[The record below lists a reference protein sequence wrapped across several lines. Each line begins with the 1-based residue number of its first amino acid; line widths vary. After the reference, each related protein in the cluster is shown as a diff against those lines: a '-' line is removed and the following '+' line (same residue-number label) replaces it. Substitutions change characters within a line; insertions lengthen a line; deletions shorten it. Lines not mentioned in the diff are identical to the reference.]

1 MTTAY
6 SRPPAAKSPLIARSP
21 AAASR
26 TDRQRPATQR
36 CRLIVEEPLSRA
48 AVWSLRTAVFALA
61 AAVVAVGLARF
72 ARVDAGAALTVFAAA
87 LTLAFLA
94 LLLAGSAGVVIWRTG
109 RRGAGQAAL
118 GCFLSLVLLAYPAY
132 LAAIA
137 LSLPMMADVTTDFAS
152 PPAFMIS
159 AKARA
164 ARVSQT
170 PPVWDPAD
178 EALQQDAYPKVQP
191 ILVDLEPTQAYQLV
205 LRVAK
210 DLGWKI
216 VDSNPPNLR
225 VDGVAQIE
233 AIARSPVFG
242 FADDIAVRV
251 RPLASQ
257 TRIDLRSVSRVG
269 RQDFGANARHFARFA
284 AAVQDALQEP

>member
-1 MTTAY
+1 M
-6 SRPPAAKSPLIARSP
+6 R
-21 AAASR
+21 
-26 TDRQRPATQR
+26 
-36 CRLIVEEPLSRA
+36 RLIVEEPLSRA

-61 AAVVAVGLARF
+61 ATAVAIGLARF
-72 ARVDAGAALTVFAAA
+72 AGVDAGAALTVFAAA

-118 GCFLSLVLLAYPAY
+118 GCFLSLALLAYPAY
-132 LAAIA
+132 LTAIA

-164 ARVSQT
+164 ARAGQT
-170 PPVWDPAD
+170 PPAWDPAN
-178 EALQQDAYPKVQP
+178 EAPQRDAYPKVQP

-210 DLGWKI
+210 DVGWKI
-216 VDSNPPNLR
+216 VDSSPPNLR

-257 TRIDLRSVSRVG
+257 TRIDLRSTSRVG
-269 RQDFGANARHFARFA
+269 RQDFGANARHFVRFA
-284 AAVQDALQEP
+284 AAVQDALQSP

>member
-1 MTTAY
+1 M
-6 SRPPAAKSPLIARSP
+6 R
-21 AAASR
+21 
-26 TDRQRPATQR
+26 
-36 CRLIVEEPLSRA
+36 RLIVEEPHSRA
-48 AVWSLRTAVFALA
+48 AVWSLRTAIFALA
-61 AAVVAVGLARF
+61 AAAVAVGLARF
-72 ARVDAGAALTVFAAA
+72 ASVDAGAALTVFAAA

-109 RRGAGQAAL
+109 RRGAGQAAF
-118 GCFLSLVLLAYPAY
+118 GCFLSLALLAYPAY

-137 LSLPMMADVTTDFAS
+137 LPLPMIADVTTDFAS

-164 ARVSQT
+164 ARAGQT
-170 PPVWDPAD
+170 PPAWDSAD
-178 EALQQDAYPKVQP
+178 EPLQQDAYPKVQP

-269 RQDFGANARHFARFA
+269 RHDFGANAHHFDRFA

>member
-1 MTTAY
+1 M
-6 SRPPAAKSPLIARSP
+6 R
-21 AAASR
+21 
-26 TDRQRPATQR
+26 
-36 CRLIVEEPLSRA
+36 RLIVEEPLSRA
-48 AVWSLRTAVFALA
+48 AVWSLRTAIFALA
-61 AAVVAVGLARF
+61 AAAVAVGLARF
-72 ARVDAGAALTVFAAA
+72 AGVDAGAVLTVFAAA

-109 RRGAGQAAL
+109 RRGAGHAAL
-118 GCFLSLVLLAYPAY
+118 GCFLSLALLAYPVY

-137 LSLPMMADVTTDFAS
+137 LSLPMMADATTDFAS

-164 ARVSQT
+164 ARVGVT
-170 PPVWDPAD
+170 PPAWNPAD

-205 LRVAK
+205 LRVTK

-216 VDSNPPNLR
+216 VDANPPNLR

-257 TRIDLRSVSRVG
+257 ARIDLRSVSRVG

>member
-1 MTTAY
+1 M
-6 SRPPAAKSPLIARSP
+6 R
-21 AAASR
+21 
-26 TDRQRPATQR
+26 
-36 CRLIVEEPLSRA
+36 RLIVEEPHSRA
-48 AVWSLRTAVFALA
+48 AIWSLRTAVFALA
-61 AAVVAVGLARF
+61 AAAVAVGLARF
-72 ARVDAGAALTVFAAA
+72 AGAEAGAALTVFAAA

-94 LLLAGSAGVVIWRTG
+94 LLLAGAAGVVIWRSG
-109 RRGAGQAAL
+109 RRGAGRAAL
-118 GCFLSLVLLAYPAY
+118 GCFLSLALLAYPAY
-132 LAAIA
+132 LAAVA
-137 LSLPMMADVTTDFAS
+137 LPLPMIADVTTDFAS

-159 AKARA
+159 AKARV
-164 ARVSQT
+164 ARAGET
-170 PPVWDPAD
+170 PPPWNPAD
-178 EALQQDAYPKVQP
+178 QPLQQDAYPKVQP
-191 ILVDLEPTQAYQLV
+191 ILVDLEPMQAYQLV

-216 VDSNPPNLR
+216 VDANPPNLR

-269 RQDFGANARHFARFA
+269 RQDFGANARHFDRFA

>member
-1 MTTAY
+1 M
-6 SRPPAAKSPLIARSP
+6 R
-21 AAASR
+21 
-26 TDRQRPATQR
+26 
-36 CRLIVEEPLSRA
+36 RLIVEEPHSRA

-61 AAVVAVGLARF
+61 AAAVAVGLARF
-72 ARVDAGAALTVFAAA
+72 AGVDAGAALTVFAAA

-118 GCFLSLVLLAYPAY
+118 GCVLSLALLAYPAY

-137 LSLPMMADVTTDFAS
+137 LSLPMIADVTTDFAS

-164 ARVSQT
+164 ARAGQT
-170 PPVWDPAD
+170 PPAWDPAN
-178 EALQQDAYPKVQP
+178 EPLQQEAYPKVQP
-191 ILVDLEPTQAYQLV
+191 ILVDLEPVQAYQLV

-210 DLGWKI
+210 DLGWTI

-233 AIARSPVFG
+233 AMARSPVFG

-269 RQDFGANARHFARFA
+269 RQDFGANARHFDRFA

>member
-1 MTTAY
+1 M
-6 SRPPAAKSPLIARSP
+6 
-21 AAASR
+21 
-26 TDRQRPATQR
+26 
-36 CRLIVEEPLSRA
+36 
-48 AVWSLRTAVFALA
+48 
-61 AAVVAVGLARF
+61 
-72 ARVDAGAALTVFAAA
+72 
-87 LTLAFLA
+87 
-94 LLLAGSAGVVIWRTG
+94 
-109 RRGAGQAAL
+109 
-118 GCFLSLVLLAYPAY
+118 
-132 LAAIA
+132 
-137 LSLPMMADVTTDFAS
+137 
-152 PPAFMIS
+152 
-159 AKARA
+159 
-164 ARVSQT
+164 
-170 PPVWDPAD
+170 
-178 EALQQDAYPKVQP
+178 QP
-191 ILVDLEPTQAYQLV
+191 ILVDLEPAQAYQLA

-269 RQDFGANARHFARFA
+269 RQDFGANARHFYRFA

>member
-1 MTTAY
+1 MGE
-6 SRPPAAKSPLIARSP
+6 RRQARCADQRRREAGVDP
-21 AAASR
+21 RDDLGDARLAR
-26 TDRQRPATQR
+26 LEPRQDR
-36 CRLIVEEPLSRA
+36 RL
-48 AVWSLRTAVFALA
+48 ALA
-61 AAVVAVGLARF
+61 
-72 ARVDAGAALTVFAAA
+72 
-87 LTLAFLA
+87 
-94 LLLAGSAGVVIWRTG
+94 
-109 RRGAGQAAL
+109 
-118 GCFLSLVLLAYPAY
+118 
-132 LAAIA
+132 
-137 LSLPMMADVTTDFAS
+137 LPMMADVTTDFAS

-164 ARVSQT
+164 ARVGVT
-170 PPVWDPAD
+170 PPAWNPAD

-205 LRVAK
+205 LRVTK

-216 VDSNPPNLR
+216 VDANPPNLR

-242 FADDIAVRV
+242 FADDIAMRV

-269 RQDFGANARHFARFA
+269 RQDFGANARHLVRFA
-284 AAVQDALQEP
+284 AALQDALQEP

>member
-1 MTTAY
+1 M
-6 SRPPAAKSPLIARSP
+6 R
-21 AAASR
+21 
-26 TDRQRPATQR
+26 
-36 CRLIVEEPLSRA
+36 RLIVEEPLSRA

-61 AAVVAVGLARF
+61 AAGVAVGLARF
-72 ARVDAGAALTVFAAA
+72 AGVDAGAALTVFAAA

-109 RRGAGQAAL
+109 RRGAGRAAL
-118 GCFLSLVLLAYPAY
+118 GCFLSLALLAYPGY

-137 LSLPMMADVTTDFAS
+137 LQLPMLADVTTDFDS

-164 ARVSQT
+164 ARVGRT
-170 PPVWDPAD
+170 PPAWDPAA
-178 EALQQDAYPKVQP
+178 EPLQREVYPKVQP
-191 ILVDLEPTQAYQLV
+191 ILVDLEPVQAYQLA
-205 LRVAK
+205 LRVTQ
-210 DLGWKI
+210 DLGWKV

-242 FADDIAVRV
+242 FAYDIAVRV

-269 RQDFGANARHFARFA
+269 RQDFGANAHHFDRFA

>member
-1 MTTAY
+1 M
-6 SRPPAAKSPLIARSP
+6 R
-21 AAASR
+21 
-26 TDRQRPATQR
+26 
-36 CRLIVEEPLSRA
+36 RLIVEEPLSRA

-61 AAVVAVGLARF
+61 AAAVAVGLARF
-72 ARVDAGAALTVFAAA
+72 TRVDAGAALTVFAAA

-94 LLLAGSAGVVIWRTG
+94 LLLAGSAGVVVWRTG
-109 RRGAGQAAL
+109 RRGAGQVAL
-118 GCFLSLVLLAYPAY
+118 GCFLSLALLAYPVY
-132 LAAIA
+132 LTAIA
-137 LSLPMMADVTTDFAS
+137 LPLPMIADVTTDFAS

-164 ARVSQT
+164 ARAGQT
-170 PPVWDPAD
+170 PPAWDAAD
-178 EALQQDAYPKVQP
+178 KPLQQDAYPKVQP

-269 RQDFGANARHFARFA
+269 RQDFGANAHHFEHFA

>member
-1 MTTAY
+1 M
-6 SRPPAAKSPLIARSP
+6 R
-21 AAASR
+21 
-26 TDRQRPATQR
+26 
-36 CRLIVEEPLSRA
+36 RLIVEEPVSRA
-48 AVWSLRTAVFALA
+48 AVWSRRTAVFALVTA
-61 AAVVAVGLARF
+61 GVVAVARF
-72 ARVDAGAALTVFAAA
+72 ANVDAGAALTVFGAA

-94 LLLAGSAGVVIWRTG
+94 LLLAGAAGVVIWRTG
-109 RRGAGQAAL
+109 RRGAAQAGV
-118 GCFLSLVLLAYPAY
+118 GCILSLGLLAYPTY
-132 LAAIA
+132 LTAIA
-137 LSLPMMADVTTDFAS
+137 QPLPMIADVTTDFSS

-159 AKARA
+159 AKARE
-164 ARVSQT
+164 ARLGQA
-170 PPVWDPAD
+170 PPNWNPAD
-178 EALQQDAYPKVQP
+178 GDLQKEAYPEVQP
-191 ILVDLEPTQAYQLV
+191 IVVDLEPVEAYQLA

-210 DLGWKI
+210 DLGWRI

-233 AIARSPVFG
+233 AIARSPLFG

-269 RQDFGANARHFARFA
+269 RHDFGANDRHYRRFA

>member
-1 MTTAY
+1 M
-6 SRPPAAKSPLIARSP
+6 R
-21 AAASR
+21 
-26 TDRQRPATQR
+26 
-36 CRLIVEEPLSRA
+36 RLIVEEPHSRA

-61 AAVVAVGLARF
+61 AAAVAVALARF
-72 ARVDAGAALTVFAAA
+72 AGVEAGAALTVFAAA

-94 LLLAGSAGVVIWRTG
+94 LLLAGSAGVVIWRSG

-118 GCFLSLVLLAYPAY
+118 GCLLSLGLLAYPAY

-137 LSLPMMADVTTDFAS
+137 LPLPMMAGVTTDFAS

-164 ARVSQT
+164 ARAGWT
-170 PPVWDPAD
+170 PPPWDPAA
-178 EALQQDAYPKVQP
+178 EPLQQDAYPKVQP

-233 AIARSPVFG
+233 AIARSPLFG
-242 FADDIAVRV
+242 FADDIALRV

-269 RQDFGANARHFARFA
+269 RQDFGANAHHCERFA

>member
-1 MTTAY
+1 M
-6 SRPPAAKSPLIARSP
+6 R
-21 AAASR
+21 
-26 TDRQRPATQR
+26 
-36 CRLIVEEPLSRA
+36 RLIVEEPVSRA
-48 AVWSLRTAVFALA
+48 AAWSLRTAVFAFA
-61 AAVVAVGLARF
+61 AAAVAVGLARF
-72 ARVDAGAALTVFAAA
+72 TRLDAGAALTVFAAA

-118 GCFLSLVLLAYPAY
+118 GCFLSLALLAYPAY

-137 LSLPMMADVTTDFAS
+137 LPLPMIADVTTDFAT

-164 ARVSQT
+164 ARDGQT
-170 PPVWDPAD
+170 PPAWDPAD
-178 EALQQDAYPKVQP
+178 GPLQQDAYPKVQP

-242 FADDIAVRV
+242 FAYDIAVRV

-269 RQDFGANARHFARFA
+269 RQDFGANAHHFARFA
-284 AAVQDALQEP
+284 AAVQDALQQP